1 MSGLGVQV
9 NSAGIIMKALKKK
22 WRVSWVSYGGWNVTE
37 INVLFFC
44 IFSHF
49 SRAISMGVVLF
60 LY

>member
-1 MSGLGVQV
+1 
-9 NSAGIIMKALKKK
+9 MKALKKK

-60 LY
+60 LYWWLHLFP